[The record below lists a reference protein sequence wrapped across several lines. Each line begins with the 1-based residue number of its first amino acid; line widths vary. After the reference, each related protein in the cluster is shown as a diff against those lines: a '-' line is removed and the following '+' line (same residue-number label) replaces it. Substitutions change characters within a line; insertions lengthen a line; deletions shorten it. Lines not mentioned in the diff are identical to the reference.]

1 MCGIL
6 EELKIANGIVVQRV
20 RQTMEIDETW
30 LGYIIQYLKDNPEEL
45 ILILRVLKRVL
56 KNVKQG
62 INNDKN
68 TLKKKKQKTWL
79 QYRKEKKHKDE
90 CKEVECKEV
99 DLVIYCSLTNYFQ
112 NLVI

>member
-1 MCGIL
+1 M
-6 EELKIANGIVVQRV
+6 EELKIASGIVVQRV

-68 TLKKKKQKTWL
+68 TLKKQQQPLWL
-79 QYRKEKKHKDE
+79 QYRKEKKHKD
-90 CKEVECKEV
+90 ECKEV

>member
-68 TLKKKKQKTWL
+68 TLKKKKNKKPGCSIEKRRNTRMNARRLNARRLTWL
-79 QYRKEKKHKDE
+79 S
-90 CKEVECKEV
+90 
-99 DLVIYCSLTNYFQ
+99 IAP
-112 NLVI
+112 

>member
-30 LGYIIQYLKDNPEEL
+30 LGYIIQYLKDNTEEL

-62 INNDKN
+62 INNDKY
-68 TLKKKKQKTWL
+68 TLKKKKTSGCSIEKRRNTRMNARRLTWL
-79 QYRKEKKHKDE
+79 F
-90 CKEVECKEV
+90 
-99 DLVIYCSLTNYFQ
+99 IAP
-112 NLVI
+112 

>member
-1 MCGIL
+1 MCSIL
-6 EELKIANGIVVQRV
+6 EELKIASGIVVQRV

-68 TLKKKKQKTWL
+68 TLKKQQQQLWL
-79 QYRKEKKHKDE
+79 QYRKENKHKD
-90 CKEVECKEV
+90 ECKEV

>member
-1 MCGIL
+1 MCSIL

-56 KNVKQG
+56 KNVQQG

-68 TLKKKKQKTWL
+68 TLKKKQQLWL
-79 QYRKEKKHKDE
+79 QYRKEKKHKD
-90 CKEVECKEV
+90 ECKEV

>member
-30 LGYIIQYLKDNPEEL
+30 LGYIIQYLKDNTEEL

-62 INNDKN
+62 INNDKY
-68 TLKKKKQKTWL
+68 TLKKKKNLRL
-79 QYRKEKKHKDE
+79 QYRKEKKHKD
-90 CKEVECKEV
+90 ECKEV

>member
-1 MCGIL
+1 
-6 EELKIANGIVVQRV
+6 
-20 RQTMEIDETW
+20 MEIDETW

-68 TLKKKKQKTWL
+68 TLKKQQQQLWL
-79 QYRKEKKHKDE
+79 QNRKEKKHKD
-90 CKEVECKEV
+90 ECKEV

>member
-1 MCGIL
+1 MCSIL
-6 EELKIANGIVVQRV
+6 EELKIASGIVVQRV

-68 TLKKKKQKTWL
+68 TLKKQQQQLWL
-79 QYRKEKKHKDE
+79 QYRKEKKHKY
-90 CKEVECKEV
+90 ECKEV

>member
-1 MCGIL
+1 MCSIL

-56 KNVKQG
+56 KNVQQG

-68 TLKKKKQKTWL
+68 TLKKKNNNSGCSIEKRRNTRMNARRLTWL
-79 QYRKEKKHKDE
+79 S
-90 CKEVECKEV
+90 
-99 DLVIYCSLTNYFQ
+99 IAP
-112 NLVI
+112 

>member
-30 LGYIIQYLKDNPEEL
+30 LGYIIQYLKDNTEEL

-62 INNDKN
+62 INNDKY
-68 TLKKKKQKTWL
+68 TFKKKKNLQL
-79 QYRKEKKHKDE
+79 QYRKEKKHKD
-90 CKEVECKEV
+90 ECKEV

>member
-30 LGYIIQYLKDNPEEL
+30 LGYIIQYLKDNTEEL

-62 INNDKN
+62 INNDKY
-68 TLKKKKQKTWL
+68 TFKKKKTSSCSIEKRRNTRMNARRLTWL
-79 QYRKEKKHKDE
+79 F
-90 CKEVECKEV
+90 
-99 DLVIYCSLTNYFQ
+99 IAP
-112 NLVI
+112 

>member
-1 MCGIL
+1 M
-6 EELKIANGIVVQRV
+6 EELKIASGIVVQRV

-68 TLKKKKQKTWL
+68 TLKKQQQQLWL
-79 QYRKEKKHKDE
+79 QYRKEKKHKD
-90 CKEVECKEV
+90 ECKEV

>member
-30 LGYIIQYLKDNPEEL
+30 LGYIIQYLKDNTEEL

-62 INNDKN
+62 INNDKYTFKTTTTTKKPSGCSIEKRRN
-68 TLKKKKQKTWL
+68 TRMNARRLTWL
-79 QYRKEKKHKDE
+79 F
-90 CKEVECKEV
+90 
-99 DLVIYCSLTNYFQ
+99 IAP
-112 NLVI
+112 

>member
-1 MCGIL
+1 
-6 EELKIANGIVVQRV
+6 
-20 RQTMEIDETW
+20 MEIDETW

-68 TLKKKKQKTWL
+68 TLKKQQQQLWL
-79 QYRKEKKHKDE
+79 QYRKEKKHKD
-90 CKEVECKEV
+90 ECKEV

>member
-30 LGYIIQYLKDNPEEL
+30 LGYIIQYLKDNTEEL

-62 INNDKN
+62 INNDKY
-68 TLKKKKQKTWL
+68 TLKKQQQKKPSGCSIEKRRNTRMNARRLTWL
-79 QYRKEKKHKDE
+79 F
-90 CKEVECKEV
+90 
-99 DLVIYCSLTNYFQ
+99 IAP
-112 NLVI
+112 

>member
-1 MCGIL
+1 MCSIL
-6 EELKIANGIVVQRV
+6 EELKIASGIVVQRV

-68 TLKKKKQKTWL
+68 TLKKQQQQLWL
-79 QYRKEKKHKDE
+79 QYRKEKKHKD
-90 CKEVECKEV
+90 ECKEV

>member
-6 EELKIANGIVVQRV
+6 EELKIANVILVQRV

-30 LGYIIQYLKDNPEEL
+30 LEYIIQYLKDNAEEL
-45 ILILRVLKRVL
+45 ILTLRVLKGFWKMLSRVL
-56 KNVKQG
+56 
-62 INNDKN
+62 IMIKN
-68 TLKKKKQKTWL
+68 TLKKLRL

-90 CKEVECKEV
+90 CKEVG
-99 DLVIYCSLTNYFQ
+99 LVIYFSLTNYFQ

>member
-6 EELKIANGIVVQRV
+6 EELKIANVILVQRV

-30 LGYIIQYLKDNPEEL
+30 LEYIIQYLKDNAEEL

-68 TLKKKKQKTWL
+68 TLNKLWL

-90 CKEVECKEV
+90 CKR
-99 DLVIYCSLTNYFQ
+99 LTW
-112 NLVI
+112 LSIAP

>member
-68 TLKKKKQKTWL
+68 TLKKKNKKPGCSIEKRRNTRMNARRLNARRLTWL
-79 QYRKEKKHKDE
+79 S
-90 CKEVECKEV
+90 
-99 DLVIYCSLTNYFQ
+99 IAP
-112 NLVI
+112 

>member
-30 LGYIIQYLKDNPEEL
+30 LGYIIQYLKDNTEEL

-62 INNDKN
+62 INNDKY
-68 TLKKKKQKTWL
+68 TLKKKKPPAA
-79 QYRKEKKHKDE
+79 
-90 CKEVECKEV
+90 V
-99 DLVIYCSLTNYFQ
+99 
-112 NLVI
+112 

>member
-56 KNVKQG
+56 KNVKHG

-68 TLKKKKQKTWL
+68 TLKKKKTK
-79 QYRKEKKHKDE
+79 
-90 CKEVECKEV
+90 
-99 DLVIYCSLTNYFQ
+99 
-112 NLVI
+112 NLAAV

>member
-6 EELKIANGIVVQRV
+6 EELKITNVILVQRV

-30 LGYIIQYLKDNPEEL
+30 LEYIIQYLKDNAEEL

-56 KNVKQG
+56 KSVKQG
-62 INNDKN
+62 INNDKKYI
-68 TLKKKKQKTWL
+68 KKKLQL

-90 CKEVECKEV
+90 CKEVG
-99 DLVIYCSLTNYFQ
+99 LVIYFSLTNYFQ
-112 NLVI
+112 T

>member
-1 MCGIL
+1 
-6 EELKIANGIVVQRV
+6 
-20 RQTMEIDETW
+20 MEIDETW

-68 TLKKKKQKTWL
+68 TLKKQQQQLWL
-79 QYRKEKKHKDE
+79 QYRKEKTHKD
-90 CKEVECKEV
+90 ECKEV

>member
-30 LGYIIQYLKDNPEEL
+30 LGYIIQYLKDNTEEL

-62 INNDKN
+62 INNDKY
-68 TLKKKKQKTWL
+68 TFKKTTTKKKPSGCSIEKRRNTRMTARRLTWL
-79 QYRKEKKHKDE
+79 F
-90 CKEVECKEV
+90 
-99 DLVIYCSLTNYFQ
+99 IAP
-112 NLVI
+112 

>member
-30 LGYIIQYLKDNPEEL
+30 LGYIIQYLKDNTEEL

-62 INNDKN
+62 INNDKY
-68 TLKKKKQKTWL
+68 TFKKTTTKKKTLWL
-79 QYRKEKKHKDE
+79 QYRKEKKHKD
-90 CKEVECKEV
+90 ECKEV